1 MTSIVREERGVAT
14 RLLVQLKSVL
24 DAMVRD
30 VEQSKRAGVSALARS
45 ASLPTK
51 PSLSVAQSHR
61 GVGAFNSR
69 LSTRRDADAKIFN
82 DVVRAREARPNA
94 LMETSRVRAFL
105 QEGERQKAEAA
116 EAVRNRKIGISNRH
130 ADRRVEAVNAFN
142 KTREAKA
149 VRAASEYA
157 THAEILRARAD
168 AERREIE
175 IEMALEEKERLARVA
190 REEREGEEA
199 LRGLDAFEKNLSRNA
214 AGRKASDES
223 SGTSGLGIPGG
234 SRRDPRE
241 HLAAMRASL
250 PDPRAMQREGERTI
264 RRIKSDRS
272 EEALARK
279 ERERRRRKLDAERER
294 AGAAAEARRREDE
307 LLATLAVKSKQETR
321 VAERLSALERERDV
335 MRDNRRDRDARY
347 EAQRR
352 ADWEAAL
359 RREAK
364 MAAQRRAAYRADA
377 AAAAADIDDALS
389 ASERERRE
397 DVRRFVGGALRDIVA
412 LACRCAEYREATEKL
427 VPRREYR
434 EWTGLLVA
442 GEPLPFA
449 LPSREAE
456 VTEGA
461 EAVTGGARVVTR
473 LDEAN
478 ARDYLRGDGD
488 WARAA
493 LGSRLTPHDGGLG
506 RERSDADADAGED
519 GEEPAE
525 EPAEESTNA
534 TDGATDDA
542 AEGTAEDDAKDEGGK
557 EDAAS
562 ESTNDAALA
571 SRMLGSAI
579 FDVTVATLPDASPAP
594 DALPDAGF
602 DARLAIV
609 GPPFCGKST
618 AARKLAESRALVLI
632 DPNELTREAVT
643 EAAAWRDAERAAAEA
658 AAEEAAAEEAA
669 AEEAA
674 AAAAAGEGE
683 GDAPGD
689 DAPHDVG
696 EAVPASGTEPSAEA
710 DPPSEPRKAR
720 QESPSQKI
728 VFGLRA
734 LDAAD
739 AGEPVPASVV
749 AGLIALAVDALAP
762 PKPPR
767 VAYPPPITDADLEG
781 DGDLEEG
788 AEGAEAESGEEE
800 PLSEPAEDA
809 PDEEKAA
816 FAAAAAERSAR
827 AAAKDAARS
836 ALRLEKETARQA
848 EIESIDAAYA
858 ASVAELE
865 ATYPRP
871 PGYVIDGFPCTATE
885 AAALERAFTGLDE
898 TRAATLRAAVSVA
911 APPAEHELAARASVS
926 YVSGLDGI
934 ITLELPCEPDC
945 QAATLRALG
954 RRVDPE
960 TGIAYHLD
968 FDPPPEDEP
977 GLAERLRL
985 CEPPEATDAER
996 RLHAWN
1002 DERELEKLEAWLAKF
1017 ETDDPEDRFEDPKDT
1032 KDAVTKTT
1040 KNYENE
1046 RDETADVES
1055 GEPTKPSKASTGVRV
1070 SVDARVSAGEV
1081 FLAVEAEATRVL
1093 DSKRSA
1099 RAVAAAAD
1107 AAAVAAAN
1115 CQKAA
1120 EAVEASGLALE
1131 KAAKQLLDLRKAEIE
1146 AKALV
1151 EEAGGGDAEAA
1162 DTEAEAAASAGDV
1175 PETQQPA
1182 KPTAAASALL
1192 AEKASEAVAA
1202 ELVRARKAAAEA
1214 AQHAADAEAA
1224 WQAAERAVAD
1234 AKRARGDAEATASAR
1249 AASEA
1254 ALERAVAAGDAASA
1268 SLRAAQEASASVD
1281 ATVARADAAVA
1292 AADADDVA
1300 AAEAAAKGEPKDTD
1314 GADANDANAN
1324 DAPDAD
1330 DAEGSPDEN
1339 TTDAP
1344 PVAEEDSDSESAR
1357 VFPIPRPLAEAIRE
1371 RWLMTER
1378 AYVAGLRNVLG
1389 DVREA
1394 RALSVAR
1401 FAETKT
1407 AFSEFLRRPD
1417 EKMSVVRSFQKEFNE
1432 IDLDHRRD
1440 PRTVGELLV
1449 RADELRDAL
1458 WDVCDERLAENVAER
1473 GAVAA
1478 DTWAADH
1485 AKAAVAHYC
1494 ALVQL
1499 ELDKF
1504 AETAPVLADYF
1515 AARRGEPL
1523 PEDGGAVVRGGE
1535 AEAAEGE
1542 AAEASETSPS
1552 AASWFEPPPPVPD
1565 VLGHDPSAGR
1575 EGEGDEDLNPKPAV
1589 PPPPVPSPDDEAL
1602 PEYVRA
1608 LARDPPTNDAAPAAE
1623 GEAGGSSS
1631 ASAEEDPDPVPGPP
1645 APALAAALAAAL
1657 EYVRAYA
1664 PEEAAAEGGNEAE
1677 AAEAEGG
1684 NEAGASSASASA
1696 GLRAAA
1702 ETAAAMRE
1710 ERRVLETRL
1719 ERIADRCATHVA
1731 ELGDVA
1737 RLCHARLA
1745 EMVKT
1750 KYKAECGAVAALAE
1764 EVKMAAEN
1772 ATPLEKDLNLT
1783 VSSDVLVVAE
1793 EETAIPPPP
1802 PFPAPPP
1809 AEPAPRDP
1817 GTFSGTQFRNLCAAL
1832 ACAAPSGVI
1841 TPAECAS
1848 VMERLGA
1855 AEGAPQLQTMQT
1867 EFSDRLPPA
1876 YAVAGRRRLANVA
1889 RLFKFG
1895 DSPYVEWRALVAS
1908 ALAAMYPQLLD
1919 APAETIAAAAAQL
1932 RAPAAAGKRVFA
1944 EARKLWFLPSGDDGC
1959 HEIEEEDAFA
1969 ASQRTWGAASLA
1981 ARAPSAQKS
1990 KTSGAG
1996 AARTLRSRVA
2006 SGDVSAAAV
2015 MAGLAEAFGA
2025 PGADGEVDITM
2036 LALHLCVSATPELGA
2051 GKAVEV
2057 ARWLTDPEAEREAKR
2072 AAERAER
2079 AAARE
2084 ARRAKAAAE
2093 GRTTEAEDG
2102 FEAVE
2107 ADEDA
2112 EEAEAPLPPMDYKE
2126 KRAAWCAAAGPG
2138 AMSATAVELL
2148 RKKDLEG
2155 KDVDIPAMAVA
2166 SGVGGAA
2173 PLLGIAT
2180 RKWFNRYGFKDCHAV
2195 VMM

>member
-30 VEQSKRAGVSALARS
+30 VEQSKRAGVSGLARS

-69 LSTRRDADAKIFN
+69 LSARRDADAKIFN
-82 DVVRAREARPNA
+82 DVVRAREARPNS

-105 QEGERQKAEAA
+105 AEGERQKAEAA
-116 EAVRNRKIGISNRH
+116 EAARNRKIGISNRH
-130 ADRRVEAVNAFN
+130 ADRRVDAVNAFN

-175 IEMALEEKERLARVA
+175 IEMALEEKARLARVA

-223 SGTSGLGIPGG
+223 SADARGMSGLGIPGG

-279 ERERRRRKLDAERER
+279 ERERRRRKLDADRER

-364 MAAQRRAAYRADA
+364 LAAQRRAAYRADA

-456 VTEGA
+456 VAEGA

-506 RERSDADADAGED
+506 RERSDADADGSADAGADAGED
-519 GEEPAE
+519 AGEEP
-525 EPAEESTNA
+525 TNA

-542 AEGTAEDDAKDEGGK
+542 ARGGTARDDAKDEGGK

-632 DPNELTREAVT
+632 DPNELTREAMT

-658 AAEEAAAEEAA
+658 AAAEKAA

-674 AAAAAGEGE
+674 AAAAEAEAAAGEGE

-689 DAPHDVG
+689 DAPHAG
-696 EAVPASGTEPSAEA
+696 EAVPASGTEASAEA
-710 DPPSEPRKAR
+710 DPPLDPSKAR
-720 QESPSQKI
+720 QDSPSKKI

-739 AGEPVPASVV
+739 AGDPVPASVV

-767 VAYPPPITDADLEG
+767 VAYPPPVTDADLEG

-788 AEGAEAESGEEE
+788 AEGAEAVSSEEE
-800 PLSEPAEDA
+800 PYPREPAEDA
-809 PDEEKAA
+809 TDEEKAA

-1002 DERELEKLEAWLAKF
+1002 DERELAKLEAWLAKF
-1017 ETDDPEDRFEDPKDT
+1017 ETDDRPKD
-1032 KDAVTKTT
+1032 
-1040 KNYENE
+1040 EH
-1046 RDETADVES
+1046 DETADAES
-1055 GEPTKPSKASTGVRV
+1055 GERFKKPKKASSGVRV

-1162 DTEAEAAASAGDV
+1162 DADAEAAETET
-1175 PETQQPA
+1175 ETQQPA

-1224 WQAAERAVAD
+1224 WEAAECAVAD

-1300 AAEAAAKGEPKDTD
+1300 AAEAAAKGEPKDTND
-1314 GADANDANAN
+1314 ADANDADAN
-1324 DAPDAD
+1324 DADAN
-1330 DAEGSPDEN
+1330 DAGEGSKDEN
-1339 TTDAP
+1339 TTTDA
-1344 PVAEEDSDSESAR
+1344 VLVSADSENRTDSGNL
-1357 VFPIPRPLAEAIRE
+1357 VVIPRPLAEVIRE

-1378 AYVAGLRNVLG
+1378 AYVAGLRNAFR

-1407 AFSEFLRRPD
+1407 AFAEFLNRPD
-1417 EKMSVVRSFQKEFNE
+1417 EKMSVVRSFQREFND

-1440 PRTVGELLV
+1440 PRTIGELLV

-1473 GAVAA
+1473 GAVAT

-1523 PEDGGAVVRGGE
+1523 PEDNPKLGARSGGE
-1535 AEAAEGE
+1535 AEAAQEK
-1542 AAEASETSPS
+1542 AAEAGDADDERASPS

-1565 VLGHDPSAGR
+1565 VLGHDPSLGR
-1575 EGEGDEDLNPKPAV
+1575 EGEGDEDAQLPAV

-1608 LARDPPTNDAAPAAE
+1608 LARDPPTNDAAVAAE
-1623 GEAGGSSS
+1623 GEAGGQR
-1631 ASAEEDPDPVPGPP
+1631 SAEEDPDPVPGPP

-1677 AAEAEGG
+1677 EGSAEAVEAAEAE
-1684 NEAGASSASASA
+1684 ASSASASA
-1696 GLRAAA
+1696 GLGAAA

-1731 ELGDVA
+1731 ELGDIA

-1745 EMVKT
+1745 AMVKT

-1764 EVKMAAEN
+1764 EVKIAAEN

-1783 VSSDVLVVAE
+1783 ISSDALEVAE

-1848 VMERLGA
+1848 VMEQLGA

-1895 DSPYVEWRALVAS
+1895 DSPYVEWRALVVS

-1932 RAPAAAGKRVFA
+1932 RAPAAAGKRAFA
-1944 EARKLWFLPSGDDGC
+1944 EARKLWFLPSGDDVC
-1959 HEIEEEDAFA
+1959 HDVCHEEDAFA
-1969 ASQRTWGAASLA
+1969 ASQRTWGASSLA
-1981 ARAPSAQKS
+1981 ARATTHSQNWFT
-1990 KTSGAG
+1990 KTGAN
-1996 AARTLRSRVA
+1996 TLRSRMA
-2006 SGDVSAAAV
+2006 SGDVAAAAV

-2025 PGADGEVDITM
+2025 PGVDGEVDITM

-2093 GRTTEAEDG
+2093 GRTTEAEDSL
-2102 FEAVE
+2102 FVE
-2107 ADEDA
+2107 ET
-2112 EEAEAPLPPMDYKE
+2112 EAPLPPMDYKE

-2138 AMSATAVELL
+2138 AMSAAAVQTL

-2155 KDVDIPAMAVA
+2155 KDVEIPAMAVA